1 MRYMPVP
8 KSTVGNAA
16 RNEVAV
22 EKLKH
27 STVSVVK
34 HSTMATAWKRR
45 GRGNFRGNYVVM
57 RIMARTTRR
66 MMLMTSNTFHIE
78 TKYLC
83 ARGHYETLL

>member
-1 MRYMPVP
+1 MACMRYMPVP

-22 EKLKH
+22 EKLKR

-34 HSTMATAWKRR
+34 HATMATAWKWR
-45 GRGNFRGNYVVM
+45 GRGNYVMM
-57 RIMARTTRR
+57 RIMARTIRR